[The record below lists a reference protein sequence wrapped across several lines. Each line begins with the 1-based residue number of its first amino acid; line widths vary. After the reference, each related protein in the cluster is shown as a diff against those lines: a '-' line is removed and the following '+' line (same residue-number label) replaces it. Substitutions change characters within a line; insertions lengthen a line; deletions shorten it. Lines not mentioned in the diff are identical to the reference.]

1 MARAFNAHF
10 EFGET
15 HKKLLIKYPPDNN
28 VEDTTSTPSNIFQ
41 LNALIKSYKMSIII
55 VRRKEVMIC
64 QCLIVIQDSIPAIL
78 DKCKS

>member
-15 HKKLLIKYPPDNN
+15 HKKLLIKYPPPDNN

-55 VRRKEVMIC
+55 VLRKEVMIC
-64 QCLIVIQDSIPAIL
+64 QLQQL
-78 DKCKS
+78 N